1 MLILTRREGES
12 IILSI
17 PGSDQQIEVRV
28 METGSQVKLGI
39 DAPREVVVL
48 RKELSDAG
56 GKGSL

>member
-48 RKELSDAG
+48 RKELSDD
-56 GKGSL
+56 KGE

>member
-12 IILSI
+12 IIISI

-48 RKELSDAG
+48 RKELSDD
-56 GKGSL
+56 KGE